1 MLYEEII
8 FFILHDR
15 KREKKLVECFMA
27 SPGVSFKDVFSE
39 INFKIGFM
47 GLDLISVFEHRCCA
61 LRHHMATHTEGQR
74 EKWTL
79 RGFKEGI
86 LQVFKGMAGHE
97 WLLQL

>member
-39 INFKIGFM
+39 INFKIGFF
-47 GLDLISVFEHRCCA
+47 GLILSLCLNIGVCTEISY
-61 LRHHMATHTEGQR
+61 
-74 EKWTL
+74 
-79 RGFKEGI
+79 
-86 LQVFKGMAGHE
+86 GHPH
-97 WLLQL
+97 